1 MLNSIKE
8 HIEELSNGE
17 LQVIVD
23 NQAPGPGEGYRSI
36 QVTSDICVNIDAS
49 DAGNY
54 LQLANYTVYNDK
66 HIIFVNSGSYDLDNS
81 SNYLRRAWDDNYS
94 NQYFAGVHDPG
105 TLLKNSGVT
114 YIQPLK
120 EYPDAG
126 DGDNID
132 KYDEEMNKYI
142 AQEVVNQVKNYNYES
157 KILSDSLIVYHHIEP
172 SIMAS
177 ASKELVKSN
186 DTEMNGRCISAVLR
200 NWRLRYSS
208 RLYPLQ

>member
-1 MLNSIKE
+1 MLFRSFQGIIMKKQIAIFLMLVLLVAPVLQGVTAAQTVFITSDNIIDHDTDVRMLNSIKE

-36 QVTSDICVNIDAS
+36 QVTSDICVNIAAS

-120 EYPDAG
+120 
-126 DGDNID
+126 
-132 KYDEEMNKYI
+132 
-142 AQEVVNQVKNYNYES
+142 
-157 KILSDSLIVYHHIEP
+157 
-172 SIMAS
+172 
-177 ASKELVKSN
+177 
-186 DTEMNGRCISAVLR
+186 
-200 NWRLRYSS
+200 
-208 RLYPLQ
+208 